1 MSLKNLSVLG
11 TPFGGH
17 LGEGGTTG
25 PVAEGA
31 GPSGGQK
38 TNLTCAWVLRLG
50 HNSPACT
57 CIKDSRLLMNQFTF
71 SICLKKEKLEKKKN
85 KTKQNKQV
93 YFIVAFWI
101 REKGG
106 GGVICRHP
114 HRVF

>member
-17 LGEGGTTG
+17 LGVAGGGDHG
-25 PVAEGA
+25 PRRQLGS
-31 GPSGGQK
+31 SGGQK
-38 TNLTCAWVLRLG
+38 TNLIYASVLHLG

-71 SICLKKEKLEKKKN
+71 SICLKKEKLEKKN

-101 REKGG
+101 RKKGG

-114 HRVF
+114 HSVF

>member
-17 LGEGGTTG
+17 LGGDHWA
-25 PVAEGA
+25 AEA
-31 GPSGGQK
+31 
-38 TNLTCAWVLRLG
+38 ARVLRRTEDKPHCASVLHLG

-71 SICLKKEKLEKKKN
+71 SICLKKEKLEKKN

-101 REKGG
+101 RKKGG

-114 HRVF
+114 HSVF